1 MIILK
6 DSDLYAIINCLKITE
21 NYPLYKIWVEMPI
34 MEKFLWLTKKYN
46 NLDSSVHTFQSLKDI
61 KLCTSNN
68 FSVLSIWTENIIA
81 AKNFALSLNKHVVF
95 INSYMEF
102 SGGVMSHNDVQNKET
117 FMFNIICE
125 KISNL
130 DLTESKNEID
140 LPSTSETSS
149 FSIHYLF
156 YDGMWQK
163 PIQNTYWKHNDILW
177 ANATNSDIVRCY
189 ESAKKGFEIWSAK
202 SVKSRIEILSN
213 LESMLNSAGKPVLA
227 AIIVR
232 CRNLEKICL
241 KVTGFTS
248 VIAKVEMMHNRIPLG
263 VIILKEKNENILF
276 IRLLQTLIAGNTV
289 IVINDANSCNLLPY
303 CEMFTTCGIPAGVI
317 NLLSC
322 ENINVLENRLCSG
335 QYSDYIKAF
344 FDKSTTTSGQSY
356 IKSYKNLTMSKQI
369 VIPSK

>member
-1 MIILK
+1 MSI
-6 DSDLYAIINCLKITE
+6 
-21 NYPLYKIWVEMPI
+21 
-34 MEKFLWLTKKYN
+34 
-46 NLDSSVHTFQSLKDI
+46 SV
-61 KLCTSNN
+61 
-68 FSVLSIWTENIIA
+68 VSIWSENIVA
-81 AKNFALSLNKHVVF
+81 AKNFALSLNKHMVF
-95 INSYMEF
+95 INSHMEF
-102 SGGVMSHNDVQNKET
+102 AGGRTVLPYMDICFLNWKEYK
-117 FMFNIICE
+117 FNTICKE
-125 KISNL
+125 KSDMT
-130 DLTESKNEID
+130 DLAKSKNRMNI
-140 LPSTSETSS
+140 LNISETNCL
-149 FSIHYLF
+149 IYHLF

-163 PIQNTYWKHNDILW
+163 PTQNTYWKHNDILW

-227 AIIVR
+227 AIIIR

-276 IRLLQTLIAGNTV
+276 IRLLQTLITGNTV
-289 IVINDANSCNLLPY
+289 IVINDVNSCNLLPY